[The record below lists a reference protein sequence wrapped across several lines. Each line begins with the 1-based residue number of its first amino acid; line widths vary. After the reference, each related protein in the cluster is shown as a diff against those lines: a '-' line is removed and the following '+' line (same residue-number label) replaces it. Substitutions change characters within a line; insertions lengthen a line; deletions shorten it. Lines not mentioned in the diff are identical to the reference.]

1 MPPTPTP
8 IPTPRAAAAKPYAP
22 PPPVGPEV
30 LRLDANEGPALSP
43 ETLAALCA
51 RLTPD
56 DLRRYPSAASLE
68 SLLAARLNLT
78 PGQVLV
84 TAGGDEAIDRVCRAY
99 LEPGRELILPSPS
112 FEMIRTYAALAG
124 AMTIDVP
131 WWTPTYPLDAVLA
144 AITSRTAVIA
154 VVSPNNPT
162 GATATA
168 DDLRRLAAAA
178 PNAVLLVDAAY
189 AEFSD
194 DDLTPA
200 ALDLPSAVVIRTLSK
215 AWGLAGLRVGYAL
228 GKPDLIARLRAV
240 AGPFPVAATSLALA
254 AQRLATGQPDVDR
267 TVALV
272 RREREELARLLA
284 SLGATPLPSQGNF
297 ITARFAA
304 AASVHAALL
313 ARGVSVRRF
322 SSPALA
328 EHLRITCPASPADF
342 SRLTAALT
350 HTLTEVLRP

>member
-8 IPTPRAAAAKPYAP
+8 IPTPRAAAAKAYTP
-22 PPPVGPEV
+22 PPPVGPDV
-30 LRLDANEGPALSP
+30 LRLDANEGPAPTP
-43 ETLAALCA
+43 EALAALCA

-56 DLRRYPSAASLE
+56 TLRRYPDTRALE
-68 SLLAARLNLT
+68 HALAARFNIS
-78 PGQVLV
+78 PDRVLV

-124 AMTIDVP
+124 ATTIEVP
-131 WWTPTYPLDAVLA
+131 WWTPTYPLDPVLA
-144 AITSRTAVIA
+144 AITPRTAVIA

-168 DDLRRLAAAA
+168 ADLRALAAAA

-189 AEFSD
+189 AEFAD
-194 DDLTPA
+194 NDLTPA
-200 ALDLPSAVVIRTLSK
+200 ALERPSAIVIRTLSK

-228 GKPDLIARLRAV
+228 GNPDLIARLRAV

-254 AQRLATGQPDVDR
+254 AQRLATGQADVDR

-272 RREREELARLLA
+272 RREREELARLLT
-284 SLGATPLPSQGNF
+284 SLGAAPLPSQGNF

-322 SSPALA
+322 SSPALS

-342 SRLTAALT
+342 SRLSAALT
-350 HTLTEVLRP
+350 QTLTETRRP